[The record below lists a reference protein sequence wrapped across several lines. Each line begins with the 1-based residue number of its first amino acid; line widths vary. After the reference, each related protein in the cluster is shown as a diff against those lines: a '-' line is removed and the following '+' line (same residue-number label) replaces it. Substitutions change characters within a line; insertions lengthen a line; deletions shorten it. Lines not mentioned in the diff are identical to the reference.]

1 MTDTRLPRRITLI
14 MNGLAGHHDTSAL
27 PLSEQLIEF
36 YQAAGCEVALY
47 DAAEPSDLSR
57 LTKAALVSLRHRKGG
72 VVVAGG
78 DGTINTV
85 ARVMLHHAVPL
96 TIIPCG
102 TFNYVARALHI
113 PLDPLAAAALALDGV
128 IRAVHVGT
136 VNGHVY
142 LNNASIGLYPHL
154 IEQREADKSRF
165 GRYQSVAMLSG
176 FAVLMRQH
184 QKMRLKMIVDGQTE
198 KIDTPM
204 VFFGNNQLQL
214 ADMHLALADCASAGR
229 LAAVA
234 MTDLNRIQVLSLI
247 ARMQLGT
254 FEQAPQVRSFC
265 ADHIRIESR
274 SKYMKLAIDG
284 EIVRVNTPLHFQVAR
299 HALQVM
305 TPHASTPV

>member
-1 MTDTRLPRRITLI
+1 
-14 MNGLAGHHDTSAL
+14 
-27 PLSEQLIEF
+27 
-36 YQAAGCEVALY
+36 VALY